1 MANAAYQKT
10 DVAPCGRQ
18 VDRPRMRQGLLICY
32 IREAIDEFG
41 TNSTD
46 LGDYLILL

>member
-10 DVAPCGRQ
+10 DVTLCGRQ
-18 VDRPRMRQGLLICY
+18 VDRPRVRRGLLICY
-32 IREAIDEFG
+32 KREAIDEFG
-41 TNSTD
+41 ANSTD

>member
-10 DVAPCGRQ
+10 DVTPCGRQ
-18 VDRPRMRQGLLICY
+18 VDKPRMRRGLLICY
-32 IREAIDEFG
+32 KREAIDELG

-46 LGDYLILL
+46 LGNYLILL